1 MKALAI
7 DGGGIRGLIPALVLA
22 EIERRTGRPI
32 ATMVDLI
39 AGTSTGGIIACGLAR
54 PNPMPAE
61 RIAAIY
67 EQDGPSIFDR
77 SALKVITSANG
88 YLDERYESDGLVGSL
103 RRHLGDTRLGDATT
117 RVLLTVY
124 DLEARQALLLRS
136 DAHDDVTMVDAAHA
150 TSAAPTYF
158 EPVRIGARTLV
169 DGGVFAI
176 NPAVFAYIETR
187 AAPGL
192 LLSLGTGAHTRR
204 LPYDKVKDWGRLE
217 WAEPI
222 IDVVFDGSADAVDAQ
237 LDALAG
243 DRYIRLQTRLEQ
255 ASDDLDD
262 ASASN
267 LAALRREAERL
278 IAARSDDI
286 DRACE
291 LLTA

>member
-22 EIERRTGRPI
+22 EIERRTGRAI

-39 AGTSTGGIIACGLAR
+39 AGTSTGGIIACGLAL
-54 PNPMPAE
+54 PDPMPASE
-61 RIAAIY
+61 IAAIY
-67 EQDGPSIFDR
+67 EVDGPSIFDR
-77 SALKVITSANG
+77 SAVQIVTSANG
-88 YLDERYESDGLVGSL
+88 LLDERYDSEGLLDSL
-103 RRHLGDTRLGDATT
+103 RRHLGATGLAEAST
-117 RVLLTVY
+117 LVVLTAY

-136 DAHDDVTMVDAAHA
+136 DRDDMTMVDAAHA

-158 EPVRIGARTLV
+158 EPVRLGARTMV

-176 NPAVFAYIETR
+176 NPSVFAYAEAGGT
-187 AAPGL
+187 PDL
-192 LLSLGTGAHTRR
+192 LLSLGTGSHTRP
-204 LPYDKVKDWGRLE
+204 LPYEQVKDWGRLE

-237 LDALAG
+237 LTALAG
-243 DRYIRLQTRLEQ
+243 DRYLRLQTRLEE

-262 ASASN
+262 ASPEN

-278 IAARSDDI
+278 IAERDADI
-286 DRACE
+286 DRACA
-291 LLTA
+291 LLTAQ